1 MLPHYLTI
9 LMLPVV
15 LVSCAGDG
23 PSASSG
29 SGSSALG
36 PENSLAFLS
45 ASPSP
50 RGPVT
55 REQAV
60 RHAVTHSPSLRAER
74 AELRALQAEIVQAG
88 LPPNPEIALEIENF
102 GGSGV
107 TRGFD
112 GAEITSGLSQKI
124 ETAGKRPKRAR
135 VASLKAEAALAEIT
149 ATKRE
154 VAIAADRAF
163 TTLLETR
170 SIREFG
176 ELNLARAEEN
186 LSTLNTL
193 LEVGKGNSIDVNR
206 AKIAVSEAR
215 EQLSEARSAEEKAAS
230 HLSLTWGGGS
240 SDVNAHGE
248 LIPPSSKSPTSGEA
262 VIARHPSM
270 HAASLRIALA
280 EATYEL
286 ENALGISDVEFGV
299 GVREMRDGDETAA
312 VAELSIPLP
321 LFNRNQGNI
330 QAAAERVKRA
340 REESRTTE
348 SDLRARL
355 EQLDAELRAARAR
368 VAEFDTRTLDAARQ
382 ALADTNEA
390 YTAGKASLLEV
401 LDTRETL
408 FNIERG
414 RTRAL
419 ADLLRAQRT
428 LESLSRP

>member
-1 MLPHYLTI
+1 MHSHYLTVLI
-9 LMLPVV
+9 LPVV

-29 SGSSALG
+29 YGSAALG
-36 PENSLAFLS
+36 QEEPLASLS

-55 REQAV
+55 REEAV
-60 RHAVTHSPSLRAER
+60 RHALARSPSLRSEL

-102 GGSGV
+102 GGNGA

-112 GAEITSGLSQKI
+112 GAEITSGLTQKI

-135 VASLKAEAALAEIT
+135 VASFKAEAALAEVA

-176 ELNLARAEEN
+176 ERNLARAEES

-193 LEVGKGNSIDVNR
+193 LEVGKGNRIDVNR
-206 AKIAVSEAR
+206 AMLAVSAAR

-230 HLSLTWGGGS
+230 DLSLTWGGGS
-240 SDVNAHGE
+240 SDISAHGE
-248 LIPPSSKSPTSGEA
+248 LIAPGGKSPASGDA
-262 VIARHPSM
+262 VIARHPSVR
-270 HAASLRIALA
+270 AASLRIALA

-286 ENALGISDVEFGV
+286 EKALRISDVEFGV
-299 GVREMRDGDETAA
+299 GARQMRDADETAA
-312 VAELSIPLP
+312 VAGLSIPLP
-321 LFNRNQGNI
+321 IFNRNQGNI

-368 VAEFDTRTLDAARQ
+368 VAEFDTRTLDAARK

-401 LDTRETL
+401 LDARETL

-414 RTRAL
+414 RTRAH
-419 ADLLRAQRT
+419 ADLLRSHRT
-428 LESLSRP
+428 LEILTRP